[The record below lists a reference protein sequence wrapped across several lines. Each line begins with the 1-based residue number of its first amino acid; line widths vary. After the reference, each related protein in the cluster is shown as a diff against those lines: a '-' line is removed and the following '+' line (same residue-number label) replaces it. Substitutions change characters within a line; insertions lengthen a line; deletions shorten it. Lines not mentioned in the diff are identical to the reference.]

1 MRKARR
7 DRQRP
12 VKAETPEAGPPTP
25 GSRKKRDPALADE
38 LIANISVIIPF
49 GGISLPLMVQLSEAA
64 REAIEPELQDLPANW
79 PFEDQVLVWL
89 EPHFRTA
96 VAHYWEEG
104 RPAMIDL
111 FPADKLKEIDRK
123 LYERLRAVLLKAL
136 GGDRSG

>member
-1 MRKARR
+1 MARA
-7 DRQRP
+7 P
-12 VKAETPEAGPPTP
+12 SP
-25 GSRKKRDPALADE
+25 KKRDPSAAKE
-38 LIANISVIIPF
+38 LIASISVIIPF
-49 GGISLPLMVQLSEAA
+49 GGISLPLMVQLAEAA
-64 REAIEPELQDLPANW
+64 REAIEPELQDLPPNW

-104 RPAMIDL
+104 RPAMIDV

-136 GGDRSG
+136 EDDRSG